1 MVRPDVIFR
10 NLTIHVRIK
19 FPKFCGF
26 CPDNIKHAQISPKL
40 VRIAHLASKSA
51 KFVQTNSG
59 GFEIEALWN
68 QDGRI
73 TTYSKNKH
81 RWSIVVFCVLSVIP
95 SFFNL
100 AFFFTAVLTPFKALQ
115 RGLFHKLITERHVW
129 AMGAKLPMLGKY
141 SLQGKYLL
149 ENCGGR
155 EAAFQETRPRE
166 KYKDGRNN

>member
-1 MVRPDVIFR
+1 MVS
-10 NLTIHVRIK
+10 VRITSSMRR
-19 FPKFCGF
+19 FHQNLSGSHIWLQNLPNLSRPG
-26 CPDNIKHAQISPKL
+26 Q
-40 VRIAHLASKSA
+40 RASKIID
-51 KFVQTNSG
+51 FVRTNSG
-59 GFEIEALWN
+59 GFEIAALWN
-68 QDGRI
+68 QDSRI

-81 RWSIVVFCVLSVIP
+81 RWSIVVICVLSVIP

-100 AFFFTAVLTPFKALQ
+100 AFFFAAVLAPFEALQ
-115 RGLFHKLITERHVW
+115 RGLFHKLITERHGW